1 MPVTSAR
8 LAGCEDFTENR
19 KMKHVWSFSRLP
31 IAVFVFAT
39 AALLLFPELAWAQ
52 EEGVAAPA
60 ASSASGNKFFFII
73 KSVGWL
79 FGIIL
84 LGLAMWMV
92 ALVVLLA
99 LDLRM
104 AGAIPVGFVDEF
116 AETVNQRNFKGAYD
130 MAKADPSF
138 LGRVLTAGM
147 SRLQYG
153 LEDAREAA
161 ANALESLKADKD
173 QKNNYLATIA
183 TLGPLLGL
191 VGTVFGM
198 IGAFMTLSQEA
209 AASNAT
215 KLAEDIAHALSVTL
229 IGVAISCPAIAF
241 NTFFRNRISRVMLD
255 VGHIADD
262 LLTQMYH
269 NSKKGGPPVAPTG
282 PSVQAPTTTK

>member
-1 MPVTSAR
+1 MP
-8 LAGCEDFTENR
+8 
-19 KMKHVWSFSRLP
+19 SRLSLAAFA
-31 IAVFVFAT
+31 IAAF
-39 AALLLFPELAWAQ
+39 ALLLLPEWAMAQ
-52 EEGVAAPA
+52 DGAPA
-60 ASSASGNKFFFII
+60 APSGGGNKFLFII
-73 KSVGWL
+73 ASVGWL

-84 LGLAMWMV
+84 LAVAMWMV
-92 ALVVLLA
+92 ALVVLLT

-104 AGAIPVGFVDEF
+104 PGAIPPGFVDEF
-116 AETVNQRNFKGAYD
+116 TDTVNKRNFKGAYD

-138 LGRVLTAGM
+138 LGRVMTAGM

-161 ANALESLKADKD
+161 GNALESIKSDKD
-173 QKNNYLATIA
+173 QKNNYLAVIA

-198 IGAFMTLSQEA
+198 IGAFMTLSEESQ
-209 AASNAT
+209 ASNAT
-215 KLAEDIAHALSVTL
+215 KLAGDIAHALSVTL

-241 NTFFRNRISRVMLD
+241 NTFFRNRINRVTLD

-269 NSKKGGPPVAPTG
+269 NSKKTGGPGTTAPAT
-282 PSVQAPTTTK
+282 PTPTK

>member
-1 MPVTSAR
+1 MSD
-8 LAGCEDFTENR
+8 L
-19 KMKHVWSFSRLP
+19 KFSRWSLILFFVSTAIVCLLP
-31 IAVFVFAT
+31 SLALAQDG
-39 AALLLFPELAWAQ
+39 AAEP
-52 EEGVAAPA
+52 VV
-60 ASSASGNKFFFII
+60 SSASGNKFLFII

-79 FGIIL
+79 FGLIL
-84 LGLAMWMV
+84 LSVAMWMV
-92 ALVVLLA
+92 ALVVLLS

-104 AGAIPVGFVDEF
+104 PGAIPVGFVDEF
-116 AETVNQRNFKGAYD
+116 ADQVNKRNFKGAYD

-147 SRLQYG
+147 ARLQYG
-153 LEDAREAA
+153 LEDARESA

-173 QKNNYLATIA
+173 QKNNYLAVIA

-198 IGAFMTLSQEA
+198 IGAFMTLSEESQ
-209 AASNAT
+209 ASNAT
-215 KLAEDIAHALSVTL
+215 KLAGDIAHALSVTL

-255 VGHIADD
+255 VAHIADD

-269 NSKKGGPPVAPTG
+269 NSKKSGSVTNATPPTAPT
-282 PSVQAPTTTK
+282 VPTANPKS

>member
-1 MPVTSAR
+1 MTRSWFLP
-8 LAGCEDFTENR
+8 
-19 KMKHVWSFSRLP
+19 RLP
-31 IAVFVFAT
+31 LALFAF
-39 AALLLFPELAWAQ
+39 AAAASLLVPELAWAQ
-52 EEGVAAPA
+52 DGAAAPA
-60 ASSASGNKFFFII
+60 PSSGGNKFFFII
-73 KSVGWL
+73 KSVGLL

-84 LGLAMWMV
+84 LALAMWMV

-104 AGAIPVGFVDEF
+104 AGAIPVGFVDQF

-161 ANALESLKADKD
+161 ANALESLKSDKD

-198 IGAFMTLSQEA
+198 IGAFMTLSQENQ
-209 AASNAT
+209 ASNAT

-269 NSKKGGPPVAPTG
+269 NSKKGGPSAPPTMT
-282 PSVQAPTTTK
+282 SAPTTTK

>member
-1 MPVTSAR
+1 MP
-8 LAGCEDFTENR
+8 
-19 KMKHVWSFSRLP
+19 SRLSLAAYA
-31 IAVFVFAT
+31 IAAF
-39 AALLLFPELAWAQ
+39 ALLLFPGWAMAQ
-52 EEGVAAPA
+52 DGAPA
-60 ASSASGNKFFFII
+60 APTGGGNKFLFII
-73 KSVGWL
+73 ASVGWL

-84 LGLAMWMV
+84 LAVAMWMV
-92 ALVVLLA
+92 ALVVLLT

-104 AGAIPVGFVDEF
+104 PGAIPPGFVDEF
-116 AETVNQRNFKGAYD
+116 TDTVNKRNFKGAYD

-138 LGRVLTAGM
+138 LGRVMTAGM

-161 ANALESLKADKD
+161 GNALESIKSDKD
-173 QKNNYLATIA
+173 QKNNYLAVIA

-198 IGAFMTLSQEA
+198 IGAFMTLSEESQ
-209 AASNAT
+209 ASNAT
-215 KLAEDIAHALSVTL
+215 KLAGDIAHALSVTL

-241 NTFFRNRISRVMLD
+241 NTFFRNRINRVTLD

-269 NSKKGGPPVAPTG
+269 NSKKTGGPGTTTPAAPT
-282 PSVQAPTTTK
+282 ATK